1 MIANRITP
9 ACPYILPSAR
19 RRSGMVARQVRRSV
33 VMSNLQIRLLPMD
46 SDRTPL
52 EKGKDVL
59 HGAAR
64 AAPLR
69 QSVEQPWVLPQRPL
83 DAAQR
88 RERVELRARNPT
100 FGRQAQ
106 VHGLRL
112 GRRRQRLPGR
122 VLRGGADRA
131 RQDQADREGCGKR
144 ERHSTNHAVNT
155 RHATPDTM
163 ISTSTMK
170 PPPAWNRT
178 NCPARLTIDP
188 MEKTARELRPMAEKR
203 AISQGAQGATHR
215 YRP

>member
-69 QSVEQPWVLPQRPL
+69 QSVEQPWARP
-83 DAAQR
+83 AG
-88 RERVELRARNPT
+88 VVVSIGELSALKAMPRFSR
-100 FGRQAQ
+100 
-106 VHGLRL
+106 
-112 GRRRQRLPGR
+112 
-122 VLRGGADRA
+122 
-131 RQDQADREGCGKR
+131 
-144 ERHSTNHAVNT
+144 S
-155 RHATPDTM
+155 
-163 ISTSTMK
+163 
-170 PPPAWNRT
+170 
-178 NCPARLTIDP
+178 
-188 MEKTARELRPMAEKR
+188 
-203 AISQGAQGATHR
+203 
-215 YRP
+215 

>member
-69 QSVEQPWVLPQRPL
+69 QSVEQPWLSTV
-83 DAAQR
+83 
-88 RERVELRARNPT
+88 V
-100 FGRQAQ
+100 FGQ
-106 VHGLRL
+106 V
-112 GRRRQRLPGR
+112 
-122 VLRGGADRA
+122 
-131 RQDQADREGCGKR
+131 
-144 ERHSTNHAVNT
+144 
-155 RHATPDTM
+155 PDLWTW
-163 ISTSTMK
+163 IGS
-170 PPPAWNRT
+170 
-178 NCPARLTIDP
+178 
-188 MEKTARELRPMAEKR
+188 
-203 AISQGAQGATHR
+203 AIIVFSGVFILL
-215 YRP
+215 

>member
-69 QSVEQPWVLPQRPL
+69 QSVEQPWAPSSTTLPRPN
-83 DAAQR
+83 
-88 RERVELRARNPT
+88 ART
-100 FGRQAQ
+100 TSSIQDMRSSKSEMLQYQ
-106 VHGLRL
+106 VPL
-112 GRRRQRLPGR
+112 
-122 VLRGGADRA
+122 
-131 RQDQADREGCGKR
+131 
-144 ERHSTNHAVNT
+144 
-155 RHATPDTM
+155 
-163 ISTSTMK
+163 I
-170 PPPAWNRT
+170 
-178 NCPARLTIDP
+178 
-188 MEKTARELRPMAEKR
+188 
-203 AISQGAQGATHR
+203 
-215 YRP
+215 